1 MPVKNAGKYI
11 TDCLDSILAQ
21 SHIHWEL
28 IAVNDHSEDDSEQI
42 LQQYASFDK
51 RIVPIRNRGNGIIC
65 ALRLALSF
73 CDGKYITRMDA
84 DDFMNPQKLNFMLKD
99 LVTHGPGHVALG
111 QVKYFAENGVKAGY
125 KRYEA
130 WLNALTVEGLNF
142 SELYKECVI
151 PSPCF
156 MIHKEDLLK
165 AGGFESDIYPEDYD
179 LAFRFYKNGYKCIPT
194 NETLHYWRDY
204 DTRTSRTHENYADN
218 RFLDLKLRYFDK
230 LHRNEESRLVVWGA
244 GTKGKII
251 AKWLLDA
258 HIPFSWVCDN
268 DKKIGKDIYGV
279 RMEHFS
285 SITEFSNPQVIVSVA
300 NEEEHASIVGY
311 LQELG
316 LKPMEDYFQFC

>member
-28 IAVNDHSEDDSEQI
+28 IAVNDHSDDNSEEI
-42 LQQYASFDK
+42 LKQYASFDK
-51 RIVPIRNRGNGIIC
+51 RIIPIRNRGNGIIC

-73 CDGKYITRMDA
+73 CDGQFITRMDA

-99 LVTHGPGHVALG
+99 LVAHGTGHVALG
-111 QVKYFAENGVKAGY
+111 QVKYFAENGVKDGY
-125 KRYEA
+125 RRYEA
-130 WLNALTVEGLNF
+130 WLNALTLQGANF

-179 LAFRFYKNGYKCIPT
+179 LAFRFYRQGYKCIPT
-194 NETLHYWRDY
+194 RETLHYWRDY
-204 DTRTSRTHENYADN
+204 ETRTSRTHENYADN
-218 RFLDLKLRYFDK
+218 RFLDLKLKYFNE
-230 LHRNEESRLVVWGA
+230 LHRKEEASLVVWGA

-251 AKWLLDA
+251 ARWLQDEG
-258 HIPFSWVCDN
+258 IDFQWVCDN
-268 DKKIGKDIYGV
+268 DKKIGKDIFNV
-279 RMEHFS
+279 KVQHFS
-285 SITEFSNPQVIVSVA
+285 SIQNLTNPQVIVSVA
-300 NEEEHASIVGY
+300 NEEQQASITEY
-311 LQELG
+311 LVAME
-316 LKPMEDYFQFC
+316 LKPMDNYFLFC